1 MAARKNRNRQRRR
14 RRGRFGV
21 LYKLLSFLLIFSALV
36 AGCVVFFRVDQ
47 VTVTGSDRYTAQE
60 IIAASGVEQGDNLFL
75 INKPQVVRA
84 ITRKLPYIEAV
95 TPVKALPDTLELH
108 IIESR
113 AAAVLEGEEGRWL
126 LNASGKLVEKEGA
139 ERKEGLPLVTG
150 LHPVTPN
157 RGGRL
162 TVELEEQVRLEGL
175 KGLLAALEARGM
187 EENVKTFIDLTSANA
202 IYFDYGEELT
212 VVVPTSGNFDRLIFS
227 LQRVVETFQNNGERL
242 TGTLDMT
249 YGDKQARLLTERWLP
264 EYLRPAQPEPDP
276 LPDHSPE
283 VPSEEEIVPPSG
295 SEG

>member
-1 MAARKNRNRQRRR
+1 MEQIIIFAGTTE
-14 RRGRFGV
+14 GR
-21 LYKLLSFLLIFSALV
+21 LLSQWLSGEGLKVLACV
-36 AGCVVFFRVDQ
+36 A
-47 VTVTGSDRYTAQE
+47 TEYGSLM
-60 IIAASGVEQGDNLFL
+60 V
-75 INKPQVVRA
+75 
-84 ITRKLPYIEAV
+84 
-95 TPVKALPDTLELH
+95 
-108 IIESR
+108 
-113 AAAVLEGEEGRWL
+113 
-126 LNASGKLVEKEGA
+126 KEGDQLRVHQGRLSR
-139 ERKEGLPLVTG
+139 EEMEQLFQKEGLPLVTG

-157 RGGRL
+157 LGGRL